1 MKVLNLGYFKIS
13 TYILIIGIAF
23 LISFIVFYK
32 ISKKNY
38 TKLDIIYIY
47 VVNIVGFAIGSKL
60 MSLISNNIEITIY
73 NFINSGYSFLGG
85 IIGSIL
91 VVALYCKKYK
101 LDFMNILSN
110 FTVIYPLIYSISKI
124 GCFLNGCC
132 YGIININDINY
143 KFPLQL
149 LDSTI
154 MLILFLILVFKS
166 KKKKTLVIAM
176 FFGIFSILRFLED
189 YFRESRNIIIF
200 NFTLEQILC
209 GILIIT
215 SVIIN
220 IFRIYKE
227 QGNRQNRAT
236 IQ

>member
-1 MKVLNLGYFKIS
+1 MKVLNLCYFKIS

-32 ISKKNY
+32 ISKKDY
-38 TKLDIIYIY
+38 IKLDIIYIY
-47 VVNIVGFAIGSKL
+47 VVNIIGFAIGSKL

-91 VVALYCKKYK
+91 VVALYCRKYK
-101 LDFMNILSN
+101 LDFIDILSN
-110 FTVIYPLIYSISKI
+110 FTVIYPLMYSISKI
-124 GCFLNGCC
+124 GCFLNECC
-132 YGIININDINY
+132 YGIININDIKY

-154 MLILFLILVFKS
+154 MLILFLILLFKS
-166 KKKKTLVIAM
+166 NKKKTLVIAM
-176 FFGIFSILRFLED
+176 FFGIFSIARFLED
-189 YFRESRNIIIF
+189 YFREFRNIIIY

-215 SVIIN
+215 SFIIN
-220 IFRIYKE
+220 IFRMYKE
-227 QGNRQNRAT
+227 QGNRPHRAT
-236 IQ
+236 LQ

>member
-38 TKLDIIYIY
+38 IKLDIIYIY
-47 VVNIVGFAIGSKL
+47 VINIVGFAIGSKL

-85 IIGSIL
+85 ILGSIL
-91 VVALYCKKYK
+91 VVVMYCKKYK
-101 LDFMNILSN
+101 LNFIDILSN

-132 YGIININDINY
+132 YGIINNY
-143 KFPLQL
+143 KFPLPL
-149 LDSTI
+149 VDTAI
-154 MLILFLILVFKS
+154 MLILFLILLVVTNKQ
-166 KKKKTLVIAM
+166 KTLVTGI
-176 FFGIFSILRFLED
+176 FFGIFSIVRFLED
-189 YFRESRNIIIF
+189 YFRESRNILIV
-200 NFTLEQILC
+200 NFTLEQIVC
-209 GILIIT
+209 GMLLIT
-215 SVIIN
+215 SVTIF
-220 IFRIYKE
+220 IFRMYRKVNYIY
-227 QGNRQNRAT
+227 NRAT
-236 IQ
+236 LK